1 MALLRVAMY
10 GTKHPHCAAV
20 AQALQDC
27 ADIEFVGGEPFPSQ
41 RPRARRLSPEC
52 PTAAGFSRSFSM
64 TGQAF
69 ASFHT
74 ENHLI

>member
-27 ADIEFVGGEPFPSQ
+27 ADIEFVGGEPFPANA
-41 RPRARRLSPEC
+41 RARV
-52 PTAAGFSRSFSM
+52 
-64 TGQAF
+64 AF
-69 ASFHT
+69 HRNVRPLLVSVAVSV
-74 ENHLI
+74 